1 MGLTLTQSTYAAG
14 WVVGA
19 AMMTTM
25 TTTTVAA
32 AAIDLVAAI
41 ETASELHASPPPPLS
56 LSSLPVSLA
65 CKSCS
70 IAFLTHIVPL
80 RWTVDDAPPL
90 TLARRARLPPVE
102 LPQTA
107 ARGGLHSRQKVAPVA
122 WVACRRCS
130 VARISSSS
138 SSRMSRLRLVPSQ

>member
-1 MGLTLTQSTYAAG
+1 MRLTLTQATYAAG

-41 ETASELHASPPPPLS
+41 ETASELHASP
-56 LSSLPVSLA
+56 LPVSLA

-70 IAFLTHIVPL
+70 ITFLTHIVQPL
-80 RWTVDDAPPL
+80 RWTADDGPPL

-107 ARGGLHSRQKVAPVA
+107 ARGGLRSRQKVAPVA

-130 VARISSSS
+130 VARSSSS
-138 SSRMSRLRLVPSQ
+138 SSRMSRLRLVLSQ